1 MEVQEI
7 EILKFTV
14 KGKKKS
20 IFVDALVIR
29 TICSTLANQVSNSV
43 LLNKHLYLRNLRL
56 AQNLMESLLNI
67 GVLIGQDNYYN
78 LIYCIVIRGKSNDP
92 IALESKLGWI
102 ISGPYSIDSETNV
115 YNIDSHFL
123 FVPPTRM

>member
-67 GVLIGQDNYYN
+67 GVLIGPDNYYN
-78 LIYCIVIRGKSNDP
+78 LIYCIVIRGKSND
-92 IALESKLGWI
+92 L
-102 ISGPYSIDSETNV
+102 
-115 YNIDSHFL
+115 
-123 FVPPTRM
+123 

>member
-29 TICSTLANQVSNSV
+29 TICSTLTNQVSNSV
-43 LLNKHLYLRNLRL
+43 LLNKHPY
-56 AQNLMESLLNI
+56 LMESLLNI

>member
-7 EILKFTV
+7 ELLKFKV

-67 GVLIGQDNYYN
+67 GVLIVQDNYYN

-92 IALESKLGWI
+92 IALESKLG
-102 ISGPYSIDSETNV
+102 
-115 YNIDSHFL
+115 
-123 FVPPTRM
+123 